1 MQSKIDELVETVKT
15 YIEIILGASR
25 VNSSLWTHEGLA
37 PMVEKFSEL
46 ADEVSILETERQRLS
61 EENAKLKFAG
71 ESAWK
76 EIAKLAEENRNLT
89 KQVQDLKNWNNN
101 QAKVLLSREKRH
113 FTDGHYDYEYKYQDM
128 QTGMKY
134 IEIRSRL
141 LEEEMIF
148 DDDTGTDYALK
159 A

>member
-1 MQSKIDELVETVKT
+1 MQSKIDQLVETAKT

-25 VNSSLWTHEGLA
+25 MNSLWTQEGLA

-46 ADEVSILETERQRLS
+46 ADEVSILETERQRLV

-76 EIAKLAEENRNLT
+76 EIAKLAEENRNLK
-89 KQVQDLKNWNNN
+89 KQVQDLKTWNDS
-101 QAKVLLSREKRH
+101 QAKVLLSREKRY

-128 QTGMKY
+128 KTGMRY
-134 IEIRSRL
+134 VEIRSRIL
-141 LEEEMIF
+141 DEELSF